1 MSELTLT
8 IIRLGLLVLLWV
20 FVFSIV
26 GVLRGDLYGTR
37 VVSRSPRRR
46 ASDRRPAQPPRPK
59 QPAPPK
65 RQRRGGRVPSS
76 LTVTEGPLTGTS
88 LRLRESGT
96 LIGRNPECALVLDD
110 DFASG
115 LHARIFERE
124 GSWYV
129 EDLGSTNGTFLG
141 SQRLTAPVAVEAG
154 TVLRIGKTV
163 VELRN

>member
-1 MSELTLT
+1 M
-8 IIRLGLLVLLWV
+8 
-20 FVFSIV
+20 
-26 GVLRGDLYGTR
+26 
-37 VVSRSPRRR
+37 
-46 ASDRRPAQPPRPK
+46 
-59 QPAPPK
+59 
-65 RQRRGGRVPSS
+65 
-76 LTVTEGPLTGTS
+76 TEGPLTGTS

-115 LHARIFERE
+115 RHARIFERE